1 MSTPGLAL
9 ESPID
14 LPPAHIAAG
23 KNQVEKLTRL
33 VQEEKEATVDPN
45 TKETILHAAARNGA
59 IKSAKWIIDSKA
71 VDCSAYAK
79 NGYTAAHYAAY
90 YGHLGVLKV
99 LKSSYRKKRGRE
111 REGRRGREK
120 EYCVH
125 NIEEDVQL
133 FQILLTQDD
142 RKIESLVVTQTIQAD
157 ENLSVLSLAAI
168 GGNIKLACMAAT

>member
-1 MSTPGLAL
+1 MATSDLDIEA
-9 ESPID
+9 PID

-33 VQEEKEATVDPN
+33 VQEGKEAIVDPN

-71 VDCSAYAK
+71 VDCSAYAN

-99 LKSSYRKKRGRE
+99 LKERKGERE
-111 REGRRGREK
+111 RERER
-120 EYCVH
+120 ERV
-125 NIEEDVQL
+125 
-133 FQILLTQDD
+133 
-142 RKIESLVVTQTIQAD
+142 RKS
-157 ENLSVLSLAAI
+157 
-168 GGNIKLACMAAT
+168 

>member
-1 MSTPGLAL
+1 MATSDLDIEA
-9 ESPID
+9 PID

-33 VQEEKEATVDPN
+33 VQEGKEAIVDPN

-71 VDCSAYAK
+71 VDCSAYAN

-99 LKSSYRKKRGRE
+99 LKERKGGGGERE
-111 REGRRGREK
+111 RERES
-120 EYCVH
+120 ENHDCVCD
-125 NIEEDVQL
+125 IEEAGCA
-133 FQILLTQDD
+133 
-142 RKIESLVVTQTIQAD
+142 LV
-157 ENLSVLSLAAI
+157 SGPPYSR
-168 GGNIKLACMAAT
+168 